1 MSVDAKYD
9 IGTSNMSP
17 RAPSL
22 GSNLKE
28 KKHKIVHITLKNW
41 VLKIDIR
48 CRKNNLFLVE
58 HHTASVL

>member
-48 CRKNNLFLVE
+48 CRF
-58 HHTASVL
+58 ASRTI